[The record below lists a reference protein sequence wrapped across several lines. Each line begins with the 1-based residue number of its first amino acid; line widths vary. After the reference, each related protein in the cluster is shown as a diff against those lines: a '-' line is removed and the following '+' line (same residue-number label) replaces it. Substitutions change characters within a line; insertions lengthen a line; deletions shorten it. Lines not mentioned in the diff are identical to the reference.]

1 MAVSTRRILHGA
13 ITNNMN
19 REDVSPFSHEFID
32 DSGGRLGHDRRQ
44 DTRDTDRPSLVLNSQ
59 LASTAVLGRLSDQG
73 SILSKFL
80 LATNERGDGDE
91 RKSCWSRLKACFA
104 RPGSMDSMDAYCCA
118 LMLDPMESRSVRVIM
133 LGEAYALF
141 GALFLSCTWI
151 LYEYGSVKAY
161 GDAEEDIIDDVF
173 ETVMALAIMCNIF
186 LALNGMSLWVL
197 SILHSESNQ
206 QWVFTVRGMLSLCNT
221 LCIVTIFLDHVG
233 MILAVYSNLSPR
245 WPETIICFA
254 VAAVLYIS
262 WQQAAGEILM
272 KAIPLEFYHT
282 PLWNQLV
289 SNPAAVLTKKGRQ
302 ELQTGA
308 RARAEELKQRA
319 YQRRGIF
326 DQNQTRRGADGDAEG
341 QYPYLSIGALL
352 RGAASRLG
360 KSEHDVTSYE
370 ARLAEDWIEEVS
382 QLRGM
387 SVDFLARYMPWAL
400 ANEVHMSLMGRG
412 RGDT

>member
-13 ITNNMN
+13 ITDITNNIN
-19 REDVSPFSHEFID
+19 LEDELHCDTFSHAFIE
-32 DSGGRLGHDRRQ
+32 GGGHD
-44 DTRDTDRPSLVLNSQ
+44 TRRPSLVRNNPF
-59 LASTAVLGRLSDQG
+59 ASTAVLNRLNDQG

-80 LATNERGDGDE
+80 LATDEKGCDDRDG
-91 RKSCWSRLKACFA
+91 KPSCWSRLKACFA
-104 RPGSMDSMDAYCCA
+104 SPGSMDSMDACWCS
-118 LMLDPMESRSVRVIM
+118 LMLEPMESRSVRVIM

-141 GALFLSCTWI
+141 GALFLNCTWI
-151 LYEYGSVKAY
+151 LYEYGSVKGY
-161 GDAEEDIIDDVF
+161 GDTDEDALVNHVF
-173 ETVMALAIMCNIF
+173 EAVMALAIMCNTF
-186 LALNGMSLWVL
+186 LALNGMTLWVL
-197 SILHSESNQ
+197 SILQSESSQ
-206 QWVFTVRGMLSLCNT
+206 QWVFTVRGMLSLCLN
-221 LCIVTIFLDHVG
+221 LVTITVVLDFIG
-233 MILAVYSNLSPR
+233 MVLAVYSNLSPR

-282 PLWNQLV
+282 PLAHKL
-289 SNPAAVLTKKGRQ
+289 STNPASVLTKKGRQ
-302 ELQTGA
+302 KLQTDA

-319 YQRRGIF
+319 YQRRGAI
-326 DQNQTRRGADGDAEG
+326 DPNQTQQAAFGDEG
-341 QYPYLSIGALL
+341 RQYPCVGIGSLL